1 MADGRMCGGLCSVVN
16 GTNGTVVAGNGTFSG
31 TSSLYEAMPLF
42 QMSTVVALVT
52 YLLTGQ
58 AF

>member
-1 MADGRMCGGLCSVVN
+1 MSGGLCSVVN

-31 TSSLYEAMPLF
+31 TSSLYDAMPLF